1 MSIKMDSDYTLRSY
15 GCFVELFLIFYPLLL
30 GFLQIIHLIYRYQ
43 LYLYTYHS
51 TPYLNHIDNGDFE
64 LIYISG
70 GLACFLSLLLAGC
83 SFFEKKHTEF
93 TSKLSEI
100 SGTRFAATYFIV
112 AIILFLVNFVPLL
125 LLNHMRQE
133 KILVSYGEYISRL
146 QIISPRNS
154 QDVLKNASL
163 QTKSKLKESLP

>member
-1 MSIKMDSDYTLRSY
+1 MNSGYTLRCY

-30 GFLQIIHLIYRYQ
+30 GFLQIIHLLYRYR

-51 TPYLNHIDNGDFE
+51 TPYLNHIANGDFE

-83 SFFEKKHTEF
+83 AFFEKKHMDF

-100 SGTRFAATYFIV
+100 GGTHLVATYLIV
-112 AIILFLVNFVPLL
+112 TMILFLINFVPLL
-125 LLNHMRQE
+125 LLNHMRKE
-133 KILVSYGEYISRL
+133 KILVSYGEYLSQL
-146 QIISPRNS
+146 QIVSRQDS
-154 QDVLKNASL
+154 QGVLKNASQ
-163 QTKSKLKESLP
+163 QTKSKSKENLP